1 MSRTELIFIY
11 HCNHRCHAKIVKE
24 LSVENNSRTYVGN
37 IDGYE
42 IYKTFGSLF
51 VPDYDNFNFEAIKV
65 S

>member
-11 HCNHRCHAKIVKE
+11 HGNYRCHAKIVKE

-42 IYKTFGSLF
+42 IYKTF
-51 VPDYDNFNFEAIKV
+51 
-65 S
+65 